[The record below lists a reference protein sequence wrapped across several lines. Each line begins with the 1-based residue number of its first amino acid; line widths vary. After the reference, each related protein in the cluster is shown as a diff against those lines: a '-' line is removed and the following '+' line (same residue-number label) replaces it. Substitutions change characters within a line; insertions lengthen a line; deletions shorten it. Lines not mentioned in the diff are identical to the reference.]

1 MVLRYPSASFF
12 EFVHVRIVI
21 TSENLAECGK
31 SSRHGNRI
39 GVVGAAVENFM
50 LRDQVHHRR
59 AGAERRERQSAADGF
74 GQTDHVRMNV
84 EVFRRAAPAEFSP
97 GFYFVEYQE
106 RAIFRG
112 EVAEAF
118 QETGLGHAETNIHQ
132 DRLENDGG
140 NLAGIFFESALDGG
154 EIVERG
160 DLHIGDSR
168 LGYAESARD
177 SRGVID
183 VAEFGSVR
191 LDADQSGIMQ
201 AMIGALKF
209 NNFVAT
215 GGGTREADGVH
226 GGFGAAI

>member
-74 GQTDHVRMNV
+74 GQADHVRMNV
-84 EVFRRAAPAEFSP
+84 EVFRRAAPTQLGT
-97 GFYFVEYQE
+97 GFHFVEDQE

-112 EVAEAF
+112 DVAEAF
-118 QETGLGHAETNIHQ
+118 QESGLRHAEANIHQ
-132 DRLENDGG
+132 DRLENDSG
-140 NLAGIFFESALDGG
+140 NLAGIFFEAALDGS

-160 DLHIGDSR
+160 DLYIGDSR
-168 LGYAESARD
+168 LGYAESTWD
-177 SRGVID
+177 SRGIID

-201 AMIGALKF
+201 AMVGALKF
-209 NNFVAT
+209 NNLVTAR
-215 GGGTREADGVH
+215 GGTR
-226 GGFGAAI
+226 